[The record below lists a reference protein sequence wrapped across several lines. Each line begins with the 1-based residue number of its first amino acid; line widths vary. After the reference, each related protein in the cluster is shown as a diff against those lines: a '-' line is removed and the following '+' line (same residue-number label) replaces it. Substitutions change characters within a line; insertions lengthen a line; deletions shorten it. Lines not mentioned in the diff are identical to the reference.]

1 MAAWSSRSATPAPA
15 FKEPSLSEDRS
26 AAPPGAARAVKNPFN
41 NVAVFLVLVAVWC
54 FAGRFFATCPLV
66 AEALSRGGHVL
77 LPVVLIA
84 IGLLILGEGGA
95 FGL

>member
-1 MAAWSSRSATPAPA
+1 M
-15 FKEPSLSEDRS
+15 
-26 AAPPGAARAVKNPFN
+26 
-41 NVAVFLVLVAVWC
+41 AVWC